1 MTTFMSSSNQAADA
15 RGRNDPYGWIDGAA
29 AELLSAAN
37 ELAAKSEGSRVSDAA
52 VAQLMTAAIR
62 LYVAKT
68 DGEERTFYPLA
79 GVAGEGVTATEVLSA
94 VSELLRA
101 QRLGPME
108 LALWYRRR
116 PQES

>member
-1 MTTFMSSSNQAADA
+1 MSSFNGEADA
-15 RGRNDPYGWIDGAA
+15 RGRNDRYSWIDGAA
-29 AELLSAAN
+29 AELLRAAN
-37 ELAAKSEGSRVSDAA
+37 ALAAQGEASRVSDEA

-68 DGEERTFYPLA
+68 DGEERTFCPLA
-79 GVAGEGVTATEVLSA
+79 GAEGEGVTATEVLSA

-116 PQES
+116 PDES